1 MITIFNDIAIENDW
15 GLTNVESSGYY
26 YSINGFI
33 AIELMLFLG
42 LIIAVLHWR
51 LTIPN
56 WIMLNVMPNYLI
68 YSLAIPFSNLLMLI
82 ISSIPIQCLQLMV
95 KIGFMVP
102 FIESLAQLI
111 AISIIFIELQLKEFM
126 FSNYSISDS
135 IIGSL
140 NYSATTLHGLHVIIG
155 SINWLITG
163 PIYNI

>member
-1 MITIFNDIAIENDW
+1 
-15 GLTNVESSGYY
+15 
-26 YSINGFI
+26 
-33 AIELMLFLG
+33 
-42 LIIAVLHWR
+42 
-51 LTIPN
+51 
-56 WIMLNVMPNYLI
+56 MLNVMPYYLI

-155 SINWLITG
+155 SINWLIIIINDQCIECNISIHYSS
-163 PIYNI
+163 IYWHFIDIIWFIVFMLVILCYVMIFP

>member
-1 MITIFNDIAIENDW
+1 MLINNYSYNNLSWLILLLVMITIFNDIAIENDW

-42 LIIAVLHWR
+42 FIIAVLHWR

-56 WIMLNVMPNYLI
+56 WIMLNVMPYYLI

-102 FIESLAQLI
+102 FIALNLLALCNYV
-111 AISIIFIELQLKEFM
+111 ISIF
-126 FSNYSISDS
+126 
-135 IIGSL
+135 
-140 NYSATTLHGLHVIIG
+140 
-155 SINWLITG
+155 
-163 PIYNI
+163 